1 MSRGKE
7 FTIDRCKTEVK
18 FRFARRVRFGRNR
31 VFVIVRNGE
40 LKFERERERENTGS
54 RSDIGMSTNTES
66 PTGSITNMAFK
77 KRERAELRNDA
88 KIGRVYESQRRVK
101 KIWLSVLH
109 SPRSER
115 A

>member
-18 FRFARRVRFGRNR
+18 FRFGRRARFGRNR
-31 VFVIVRNGE
+31 VFVVVRNGE
-40 LKFERERERENTGS
+40 LKFERERENTGS

-66 PTGSITNMAFK
+66 QTGSITNMAFK

-88 KIGRVYESQRRVK
+88 KIGRVYEGQRRVK
-101 KIWLSVLH
+101 KI
-109 SPRSER
+109 
-115 A
+115 